1 MRMSQSRTAT
11 RESPAKS
18 YEDRLK
24 RGQREAAEREAARLA
39 ALDASHGEVWRA
51 GGFSAHG
58 QAAPPAVEVVN
69 IFTAGGNVATVN
81 GNVAVSGMAP
91 AVPEPSENG
100 RTQTH
105 NGA

>member
-1 MRMSQSRTAT
+1 MAT
-11 RESPAKS
+11 PKPHQNIAVGEAGDTPAKS

-24 RGQREAAEREAARLA
+24 RGQREAARLA

-58 QAAPPAVEVVN
+58 QAPPPAVEVVN

-91 AVPEPSENG
+91 AVPEPAENG
-100 RTQTH
+100 RTQTR
-105 NGA
+105 NGT